1 MGIEETTET
10 WIRIEVFCDGLG
22 EDGICPVR
30 AGDELE
36 RIFDTAP
43 TAEGARKAIL
53 NAAVKAGWRR
63 DPKSQR
69 WLCPECV
76 HARDAAEQ
84 PEEVRVTEAPPPGQ
98 KKGGILLEA
107 SF

>member
-53 NAAVKAGWRR
+53 NATVKAGWRLE
-63 DPKSQR
+63 PKLQR
-69 WLCPECV
+69 WLCPKCAR
-76 HARDAAEQ
+76 ARDAAEQ
-84 PEEVRVTEAPPPGQ
+84 PEDVRVT
-98 KKGGILLEA
+98 KGLPAVPKRAHVLEGA
-107 SF
+107 F